1 MVASRDWLRGL
12 AMATT
17 VQGADLNP
25 DEDGGGRLVGG
36 REEEEEQEEEEEK
49 VAEGGGWRLPL

>member
-36 REEEEEQEEEEEK
+36 REEEEEQEEEEE
-49 VAEGGGWRLPL
+49 